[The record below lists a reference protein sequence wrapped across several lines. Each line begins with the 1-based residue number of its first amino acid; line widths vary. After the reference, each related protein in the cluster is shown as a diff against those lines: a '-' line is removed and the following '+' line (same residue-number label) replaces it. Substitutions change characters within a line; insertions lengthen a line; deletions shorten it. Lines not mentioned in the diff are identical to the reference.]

1 MIVYFRLLIKHGF
14 VNIQNK
20 VKGIAKN
27 LVKAVVLI
35 VYFPYFLVYFMLITT
50 FRGCDK
56 GRGEYTG
63 EISETIDVLGF
74 SFDKSSKNLKE
85 AIENSTYFVGFSKVF
100 QYENATTYIKI
111 GWDIPIFKIL
121 TSD

>member
-1 MIVYFRLLIKHGF
+1 MIIYFRLLIKHGF

-50 FRGCDK
+50 FRGCDN
-56 GRGEYTG
+56 GLGVYTSQ
-63 EISETIDVLGF
+63 ISETIDLIHH
-74 SFDKSSKNLKE
+74 LR
-85 AIENSTYFVGFSKVF
+85 I
-100 QYENATTYIKI
+100 
-111 GWDIPIFKIL
+111 
-121 TSD
+121 